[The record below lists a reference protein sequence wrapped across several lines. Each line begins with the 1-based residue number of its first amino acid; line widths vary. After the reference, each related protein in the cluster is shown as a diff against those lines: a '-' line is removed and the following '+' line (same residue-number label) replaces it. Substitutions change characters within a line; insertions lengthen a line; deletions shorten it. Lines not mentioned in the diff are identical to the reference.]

1 MTQMGW
7 GIHAIPE
14 LQKLEVIMHL
24 ENNIRSIFTTANQ
37 RGVTTMFDAGM
48 KSDMA
53 SMLET
58 YRLYNPHNIRVG
70 YASVFEN
77 AEQVHDDLNTYQPL
91 QESSLDKV
99 FQAAVKL
106 VADGSNQGL
115 TGFRQ
120 TNMHVNPQ
128 TTLAFSILVM
138 TMHYIQ
144 ITTILA
150 SNQP

>member
-1 MTQMGW
+1 KAMKGTDKEETAIFLISASLHTAYIYSKALDYIKNNNKISDADVEEIKKQGALQEMTQMGW

-58 YRLYNPHNIRVG
+58 YRLYNPHNIRV
-70 YASVFEN
+70 
-77 AEQVHDDLNTYQPL
+77 
-91 QESSLDKV
+91 
-99 FQAAVKL
+99 
-106 VADGSNQGL
+106 
-115 TGFRQ
+115 
-120 TNMHVNPQ
+120 
-128 TTLAFSILVM
+128 
-138 TMHYIQ
+138 
-144 ITTILA
+144 
-150 SNQP
+150 